1 MMVRG
6 LAEPHGAG
14 DADLVMS
21 TLPMNGPPGPVV
33 VAFTLCVIALM
44 QGLVWLRERET
55 GMPWLAAGSLAS
67 AIMTLAEPDVLPG
80 GYVVRACLAIGLTG
94 YLGLG
99 GLQRL
104 AAGTLLALPCLIALG
119 RAEITGWV
127 PQGVTAATPLLW
139 ADFGMSAA
147 CLVAAFRERHA
158 LHALLA
164 AAPLV
169 GPAAALLDPWRGPGP
184 HLAHDFP
191 GTVIVFGVVVL
202 VVSLLRRSA
211 EARRARERVQ
221 RLANFYAALSRT
233 NQAILRIKDPLALYD
248 EVCRI
253 CVDCGHAQM
262 SCVYLDR
269 GAHAERVAQAGP
281 AETLFAD
288 VPSPWDITTPQAS
301 ASYTVR
307 AMREGV
313 PLVCHDDGADANTRE
328 WQALAARHEIHAM
341 AWLPLRA
348 GGRAVGVLLLAARE
362 RGFFDEEVMRLLG
375 EMTGDVSF
383 ALDNLDREAAHEQ
396 SMREVEAGYER
407 FKRLFHLA
415 PVGSAII
422 TIDNPRIVDANELL
436 CARQGATRAEL
447 LGRATDSLPYR
458 PSAEDRQ
465 RLRDTLQRDG
475 RVRNLVMHMR
485 DAGGGL
491 HVDLVNAE
499 PIVYLGQNCL
509 LFTSLD
515 ITEMQAA
522 ELARAALLESQAASR
537 AKTQFLSHMSHEL
550 RTPLNA
556 VIGFSELLHEQA
568 ASRLLPAESA
578 QLDHIRQ
585 AGWHLLALIND
596 VLDLSRIEAGQFH
609 VELGVLDVAAIL
621 DDALRM
627 VQALAE
633 SKGIVLLAEYR
644 GEPRAGVLA
653 DPTRLRQAA
662 VNVLTNAVKYNRPGG
677 TVRVQVLGDGPLVA
691 IEVTDTGIGMTPQQ
705 LQHVFEPFNRL
716 GREREGF
723 EGSGIGLALT
733 RQLMRLMKGD
743 ITIDSAGTSG
753 TRARLT
759 LPRAVQAAA
768 TPAPTPGDMEGAQP
782 RGTVLYIEDN
792 AVNALLVEQMLARW
806 PDVRLVVAGDGATG
820 LRLAGTL
827 TPDLV
832 LADLQLP
839 DRSGLDLLREL
850 RGLPELQ
857 RTPVVVLSATAMP
870 EDIQRARDSGAADFW
885 SKPLRLE
892 RFLADVA
899 RVLREATE
907 LTRH

>member
-1 MMVRG
+1 
-6 LAEPHGAG
+6 
-14 DADLVMS
+14 MS
-21 TLPMNGPPGPVV
+21 SLPMNGPPGPVV

-44 QGLVWLRERET
+44 QGLVWLREREA

-67 AIMTLAEPDVLPG
+67 AIMTIAEPDVLPG

-94 YLGLG
+94 YLGIS
-99 GLQRL
+99 GLRRL

-119 RAEITGWV
+119 RATMTGWV
-127 PQGVTAATPLLW
+127 PQGASAAVPLLW

-147 CLVAAFRERHA
+147 CLLAAYRERQA

-202 VVSLLRRSA
+202 VVSLQRRSV
-211 EARRARERVQ
+211 EARGAHERAQ

-253 CVDCGHAQM
+253 CVDGGHARM
-262 SCVYLDR
+262 ACIYLARED
-269 GAHAERVAQAGP
+269 HAQRVAQAGP
-281 AETLFAD
+281 AESAFAEL
-288 VPSPWDITTPQAS
+288 PSPWDITTPEAN
-301 ASYTVR
+301 ATYTVQ

-313 PLVCHDDGADANTRE
+313 PLVCDDYRSDPRTRD
-328 WQALAARHEIHAM
+328 WHALATRYEIGAM
-341 AWLPLRA
+341 AWLPLRR
-348 GGRAVGVLLLAARE
+348 GGRVVGVLLLAARE
-362 RGFFDEEVMRLLG
+362 RGFFGEDVMRLLG

-383 ALDNLDREAAHEQ
+383 ALDNMDREAAHAQ
-396 SMREVEAGYER
+396 SAREVEAGYER

-415 PVGSAII
+415 PVGAAII
-422 TIDNPRIVDANELL
+422 SIDNPRIIDANEVL
-436 CARQGATRAEL
+436 CARHGATRAEL
-447 LGRATDSLPYR
+447 IGRATDSLAYQA
-458 PSAEDRQ
+458 SAEDRQ
-465 RLRDTLQRDG
+465 RLRDILQRDG
-475 RVRNLVMHMR
+475 RVHNLVMHMR
-485 DAGGGL
+485 DAGGGQ
-491 HVDLVNAE
+491 HVELANAE

-509 LFTSLD
+509 LFMSLD

-522 ELARAALLESQAASR
+522 EQAREALLQSQAASR

-568 ASRLLPAESA
+568 ASRLLPAQSA
-578 QLDHIRQ
+578 QLDHVRR
-585 AGWHLLALIND
+585 AGWHLLALIDD
-596 VLDLSRIEAGQFH
+596 VLDLSRIEAGQFQ
-609 VELGVLDVAAIL
+609 VDLRVLDVATIL
-621 DDALRM
+621 DESLQM
-627 VQALAE
+627 VQALAD
-633 SKGIVLLAEYR
+633 SKDVLLLAEYR
-644 GEPRAGVLA
+644 GIDPPIDVLA
-653 DPTRLRQAA
+653 DPTRLRQATL
-662 VNVLTNAVKYNRPGG
+662 NVLTNAVKYNRRGG
-677 TVRVQVLGDGPLVA
+677 SVRVQVLGDGPVVA

-716 GREREGF
+716 GREREDI

-743 ITIDSAGTSG
+743 IVIDSVGTSG

-759 LPRAVQAAA
+759 LPRAAEAAA
-768 TPAPTPGDMEGAQP
+768 SPTPSPDETKHAQP

-820 LRLAGTL
+820 LRLAAAL
-827 TPDLV
+827 APDLV

-839 DRSGLDLLREL
+839 DRSGLDLLQEL
-850 RGLPELQ
+850 RALPRMEQ
-857 RTPVVVLSATAMP
+857 TPVVVLSASAMP
-870 EDIQRARDSGAADFW
+870 EDIQRARDCGAADFW

-899 RVLREATE
+899 RMLREGTE
-907 LTRH
+907 LTRD